1 LLASFSKVSEKLIN
15 SRLFTH
21 IYKNDILLDEQYGF
35 RPNISTEI
43 ASFKLINEIE
53 MSMGGG
59 GIFCDLEKAFDFT
72 NHRIL
77 LDKLE
82 FYGIVGKFH
91 LLIKSFSMRVF
102 KEYLLIQELLTVRS
116 NTPTGKRL
124 KVGFHKAP
132 LLFLLY
138 INDLPK
144 MATKDANI
152 ALFADDK
159 SIIVTSSNDTNL
171 KVLMNEIFTDI
182 NK

>member
-1 LLASFSKVSEKLIN
+1 
-15 SRLFTH
+15 
-21 IYKNDILLDEQYGF
+21 
-35 RPNISTEI
+35 
-43 ASFKLINEIE
+43 
-53 MSMGGG
+53 
-59 GIFCDLEKAFDFT
+59 
-72 NHRIL
+72 
-77 LDKLE
+77 
-82 FYGIVGKFH
+82 
-91 LLIKSFSMRVF
+91 MRVF

-124 KVGFHKAP
+124 KVGFHKVP

-182 NK
+182 NKWFKTNPLSLNFNKTHCLEFRRRNFNDNINVCCNNHCITKTSQTNFWELIIEDTLSWKYHIDLIMSMLNSAVLQWDQLNLYCLNRL